1 MAQNE
6 RTLERVFHLTQE
18 EVRVT
23 SDVVTSTLLM
33 NNFNVYVLFDPSVT
47 HSFIARRIVTKI
59 ARGESNRKRV
69 HNWNSDGK

>member
-1 MAQNE
+1 MTQNE

-18 EVRVT
+18 EVRVA
-23 SDVVTSTLLM
+23 SNVVASTLLM
-33 NNFNVYVLFDPSVT
+33 NNFNVHVLFDPGVT

-59 ARGESNRKRV
+59 ERGESNRKRV

>member
-1 MAQNE
+1 MTQNE

-18 EVRVT
+18 EVRVA
-23 SDVVTSTLLM
+23 SNVVASTLLM
-33 NNFNVYVLFDPSVT
+33 NNFNVHVLFDLSVT

-59 ARGESNRKRV
+59 ERGESNRKRV

>member
-18 EVRVT
+18 DVRVA
-23 SDVVTSTLLM
+23 SDVVASTLLM
-33 NNFNVYVLFDPSVT
+33 NNFNVHVLFDPSVT

-59 ARGESNRKRV
+59 ERGESNRKRV

>member
-1 MAQNE
+1 MTQNE

-18 EVRVT
+18 EVRVA
-23 SDVVTSTLLM
+23 SNVVASTLLM
-33 NNFNVYVLFDPSVT
+33 NNFNVHVLFDPSVT

-59 ARGESNRKRV
+59 ERGESNRKRV